1 MKNYNRKEAEQK
13 MSDSNLEGWNFKEN
27 GIEKHFEFKNFI
39 QAFAFM
45 TAGAIWAEKHNHHP
59 EWSNV
64 YNKVEIRLS
73 THDSGGLTDK
83 DFDLAKKLDQEYLSY
98 AS

>member
-1 MKNYNRKEAEQK
+1 MKTYSEQEASEAMAAKK
-13 MSDSNLEGWNFKEN
+13 MEDWTFNDK
-27 GIEKHFEFKNFI
+27 GIEKSFSFDNFV

-83 DFDLAKKLDQEYLSY
+83 DFDLAKKLDQEYMPY

>member
-13 MSDSNLEGWNFKEN
+13 MSDLNLEDWSFIEN
-27 GIEKHFEFKNFI
+27 GIEKEFTFKNFI
-39 QAFAFM
+39 QAFSFM
-45 TAGAIWAEKHNHHP
+45 TAGAIWAEKQNHHP

-64 YNKVEIRLS
+64 YNKVEVRLT

-83 DFDLAKKLDQEYLSY
+83 DLGLAEKFDREYAEY
-98 AS
+98 GA